1 MKYLSYLI
9 AVLMLPF
16 AAASC
21 GQKYDDYYTQAIVTL
36 QVPDTI
42 VPVEMQGTVV
52 LKNLSDGRRYTVSAF
67 RRYAAL
73 TNGRRNRTRKVL
85 QSFGKLCGNRCTP
98 HADKYENH
106 LHVGTGTVIMYTEP
120 TLLVSRTHPFG
131 GQNPLF
137 W

>member
-21 GQKYDDYYTQAIVTL
+21 GQKYDDYYTQAVVTL

-52 LKNLSDGRRYTVSAF
+52 LKNLSDVRICSMP
-67 RRYAAL
+67 
-73 TNGRRNRTRKVL
+73 KV
-85 QSFGKLCGNRCTP
+85 RC
-98 HADKYENH
+98 A
-106 LHVGTGTVIMYTEP
+106 TEWQ
-120 TLLVSRTHPFG
+120 TE
-131 GQNPLF
+131 QNT
-137 W
+137 

>member
-21 GQKYDDYYTQAIVTL
+21 GQKYDDYYTQAVVTL

-67 RRYAAL
+67 RAPLPPSTCCVVRICSMP
-73 TNGRRNRTRKVL
+73 KV
-85 QSFGKLCGNRCTP
+85 RC
-98 HADKYENH
+98 A
-106 LHVGTGTVIMYTEP
+106 TEWQ
-120 TLLVSRTHPFG
+120 TE
-131 GQNPLF
+131 QNT
-137 W
+137 